1 MLDKTAL
8 KELKMLI
15 ALCKKEGV
23 KSVECS
29 GIKIEFNQY
38 ALPERKIRR
47 KKLDQDSEPTVEM
60 PYSDEDVLMWS
71 AMGHVNG

>member
-1 MLDKTAL
+1 MLDKQAL

-38 ALPERKIRR
+38 ALPERKSR
-47 KKLDQDSEPTVEM
+47 KKKLAESEPIIEM
-60 PYSDEDVLMWS
+60 PYSDEDALFWS
-71 AMGHVNG
+71 ADGIING